1 MFLCGKCNN
10 DTEEAIQCCVC
21 KKFFDYPCSGI
32 TEIGYRKLGD
42 RQATWK
48 CATCKHV
55 QGAKKQPGSPVPSPT
70 SLSMDTVMAELTKL
84 SLQLQPLPELF
95 KDIHCIKS
103 DMAALSTSTQELI
116 SRIDRL
122 EKRIDNIESVSD
134 AMPELRVA
142 ISQLQ
147 EQIDEQDQWLR
158 YNNIE
163 IKGVPV
169 KHNENLFDVLSKIG
183 TKITFPVSKN
193 NINFIARVQ
202 SRNPSENKIKPIIV
216 SFINRY
222 LKEDFVAAG
231 KALKTLI
238 TSDIGIPGNT
248 RIFINDH
255 LTVKNK
261 QLLSKTKLLAK
272 EKNYR
277 FVWVKH
283 SKLFV
288 RKNETS
294 PVLSIKAEKDLTKVK

>member
-1 MFLCGKCNN
+1 MTRLKQ
-10 DTEEAIQCCVC
+10 AH
-21 KKFFDYPCSGI
+21 KRRLFFDNPCSGI
-32 TEIGYRKLGD
+32 TEVGYRKLGV

-48 CATCKHV
+48 YATCKHV

-70 SLSMDTVMAELTKL
+70 YLSMDTVMAELTKL

-122 EKRIDNIESVSD
+122 EKRIDNIES
-134 AMPELRVA
+134 
-142 ISQLQ
+142 
-147 EQIDEQDQWLR
+147 
-158 YNNIE
+158 
-163 IKGVPV
+163 
-169 KHNENLFDVLSKIG
+169 
-183 TKITFPVSKN
+183 
-193 NINFIARVQ
+193 
-202 SRNPSENKIKPIIV
+202 IV

-231 KALKTLI
+231 KALKTLT

-255 LTVKNK
+255 LTVENK

-277 FVWVKH
+277 FVWVRH

-294 PVLSIKAEKDLTKVK
+294 PVLSIKAEKDLTEVK